1 MSERERTLLILDGN
15 SLTYRAFFGIPAD
28 MVTASGQVTNA
39 VFGFTS
45 MLLTVLKDRRPDGVV
60 VAFDRPEPTFRHL
73 AEPTYKAQREETP
86 EILRQQMGIVKEVL
100 STLGVTTIEC
110 SGFEA
115 DDIIATVADRAV
127 EDGFR
132 VIIVTGDRDS
142 YQLVRDPGV
151 RVLYNKRGVTDYA
164 LYDEAGILEKT
175 GVRPTQYPAYAAL
188 RGDPSDNLP
197 GVPGVGEKTA
207 AKLITAYGDLD
218 GIFAHASEQTPKLKA
233 ALIEHEKLARKN
245 LELMRLR
252 HDAPV
257 DVDLANV
264 HVQPD
269 MSAVETLFR
278 ALEFRTM
285 GQRLKEVLGLLAA
298 ETGTVAPV
306 AANAADIGGSS
317 TGPSGIVTA
326 EIDATPLAERVA
338 RIASLARLDVAGW
351 WAGQPGRSTLTG
363 LAVVLDADSCDVAW
377 FDDAELGDAGLRS
390 VLESTPFR
398 AHDAKSLMRSLLT
411 MGVDMK
417 GLILDTAIAAYLI
430 DPSQSQYSMRDLLER
445 HTDLRFA
452 DDSTA
457 RGELD
462 LDGTAMEDAQEAGR
476 VAIGVSRVADP
487 LARSL
492 EAQGMASLYAEI
504 ENPLVR
510 ILARM
515 EHIGIAVDRDALRSI
530 AERLTAETKELAA
543 RLQELAGSTFN
554 PNSPAQLGR
563 VLFEER
569 GLTPPKKTKTGYSTD
584 AATLEKLLDEWPE
597 FIGPLMR
604 YREVD
609 KLRGTYGE
617 GLLAEVA
624 DDGRIHASFNQTVA
638 RTGRLSSDQ
647 PNLHNIPVRTDEGR
661 IFRTA
666 FVPAPGC
673 TLLVADYNQIELR
686 CIAHLA
692 DDPGL
697 IAAFREG
704 RDVHN
709 ATAARVFGVDVGAVT
724 HEQRSRAKMVS
735 YGLAYGMEAYGLGQ
749 RLGIPTGEASAILDA
764 YFAAFPNVQAYME
777 RTVAEAKTRGY
788 TETLFGRRRRI
799 PELESGNFRV
809 RQMGERQ
816 AMNAGIQGLAADIFK
831 KALIGVDHAL
841 ESQNLRSR
849 IVLQVHDE
857 IIVEVPEAEV
867 EVAGPLCLGIME
879 TATELNVPLAVNSA
893 WGRTWAE
900 AKG

>member
-351 WAGQPGRSTLTG
+351 WAGQPGRSTLAG

-476 VAIGVSRVADP
+476 VAIGVSHVADP

-530 AERLTAETKELAA
+530 AERLTSETKELAA

-563 VLFEER
+563 VLFDER